1 MIRGNNSITGNNQ
14 PLIVVDGVPIDN
26 FSGGTDDYWGNGN
39 VDKGSG
45 ISDISPDDIESMS
58 VLKGPAA
65 AALYGSR
72 AGNGVV
78 MITTRKGASE
88 KGQINFRSTWGFSS
102 LAVDLPRQLTP
113 DEFSVLTWRSLYNG
127 YKDWGSSEN
136 EAASWASTYL
146 TGEFGC
152 NPYNVAQ
159 PVGMDGKM
167 NPDAK
172 LLYLSLI
179 HI

>member
-1 MIRGNNSITGNNQ
+1 M
-14 PLIVVDGVPIDN
+14 IVVDGVPIDN

-78 MITTRKGASE
+78 SQNRG
-88 KGQINFRSTWGFSS
+88 GFWTYSF
-102 LAVDLPRQLTP
+102 LK
-113 DEFSVLTWRSLYNG
+113 SVFWR
-127 YKDWGSSEN
+127 
-136 EAASWASTYL
+136 
-146 TGEFGC
+146 C
-152 NPYNVAQ
+152 C
-159 PVGMDGKM
+159 
-167 NPDAK
+167 
-172 LLYLSLI
+172 
-179 HI
+179 